1 MWFRCLSAVAVAAL
15 TVPAVAETPEQ
26 LDQLVVATPVA
37 GLALARE
44 QSQAGNLLLALST
57 IENVL
62 FASPTNTEAR
72 LVHEVLLCRLGDLPG
87 AAVPHS
93 TLKRTDYPHDARQ
106 KHMSQSGRAPS
117 RGGMVMDEHASG

>member
-44 QSQAGNLLLALST
+44 QSQAGTLLLALST

-62 FASPTNTEAR
+62 FASPKNTEAR
-72 LVHEVLLCRLGDLPG
+72 LMTAVLLCRLDHLAG
-87 AAVPHS
+87 ASVHNAQVQ
-93 TLKRTDYPHDARQ
+93 RQ
-106 KHMSQSGRAPS
+106 
-117 RGGMVMDEHASG
+117 D

>member
-15 TVPAVAETPEQ
+15 TVPAVAEPPEQ

-62 FASPTNTEAR
+62 FASPKNKEAR
-72 LVHEVLLCRLGDLPG
+72 LMHAVLLCRLDDLPG
-87 AAVPHS
+87 AAVHIAQ
-93 TLKRTDYPHDARQ
+93 LKRKDYPPADWQQMMTICGA
-106 KHMSQSGRAPS
+106 KNS
-117 RGGMVMDEHASG
+117 E